1 MRICAKCGGDMPLE
15 NRRGPRRKMC
25 ERCSPSRARVKDQP
39 VATFL
44 DVHEVGSVTEA
55 TRLELEAAG
64 ATPTALGQSA
74 LALARQIDSGDEK
87 GAGLASLAKQHAAL
101 MLACAPK
108 VDESADPLQQILARD
123 ELAQR
128 RDRLSG

>member
-1 MRICAKCGGDMPLE
+1 MPLE

-25 ERCSPSRARVKDQP
+25 ERCSPSRARRKEKPTATILESVEIGGV
-39 VATFL
+39 VA
-44 DVHEVGSVTEA
+44 A
-55 TRLELEAAG
+55 TKAELQAAG
-64 ATPTALGQSA
+64 ALSSALGQSA
-74 LALARQIDSGDEK
+74 LALAEQIDSGTEK

-101 MLACAPK
+101 LQACAPK
-108 VDESADPLQQILARD
+108 VQESVDPLQQILARD